1 MISVGPNLNL
11 QKAQLNYKPK
21 PVKHGR
27 MYQILIYSGLVSRLS
42 GFELKK
48 ESENPTKGFVS
59 YVWIRFVLLQITQ
72 TPLSSLRVRSFFFF
86 FIFLCECLFL
96 KDITLSGYCVW
107 FQFITGLYQK
117 VCFFVEIRVLDSCN
131 DVLFL
136 ADYDS

>member
-59 YVWIRFVLLQITQ
+59 
-72 TPLSSLRVRSFFFF
+72 
-86 FIFLCECLFL
+86 
-96 KDITLSGYCVW
+96 LSGLDLFFYKSHKLHCRHFEFEASSSSSSSSVW
-107 FQFITGLYQK
+107 VSF
-117 VCFFVEIRVLDSCN
+117 S
-131 DVLFL
+131 
-136 ADYDS
+136 